1 MKMTFD
7 LPEDLVQTI
16 KIRAVE
22 EGKTFKALMAELM
35 AKGLAE
41 FKAQKARSKE
51 PVKTED
57 RP

>member
-7 LPEDLVQTI
+7 LPEDLVRTI

-41 FKAQKARSKE
+41 FKAQKASLKE